1 MAFGLSRRPGS
12 EAKRSTTHH
21 AEDNRAAGARA
32 QKEEKRE
39 KQNTCLYVC
48 SIYPPFPIIV
58 SIWETARK
66 IMKQSFVN
74 INSFTSQKK
83 IVIFCF
89 CFTKLEKKTNRQR
102 KVLKSLVICNY
113 ASKKATTNH
122 TKNSQTERTRTQTRA
137 FLFLFDSSHLFY
149 CGSMRERKKNRATA
163 AVRHLWVFFIFVS
176 LEEGLPEESRSRFL
190 PRIGFIFSSKIFG
203 FHTRCLLTK
212 TVCSK
217 T

>member
-1 MAFGLSRRPGS
+1 MAFRLSRRPGS
-12 EAKRSTTHH
+12 EAKRSTAHD

-58 SIWETARK
+58 SIWETARE

-74 INSFTSQKK
+74 INSFTSQKNCY
-83 IVIFCF
+83 FLF
-89 CFTKLEKKTNRQR
+89 LFYETREKKTNRQR

-113 ASKKATTNH
+113 ASKKLQQIIQ
-122 TKNSQTERTRTQTRA
+122 NSQTERTRTQTRA

-149 CGSMRERKKNRATA
+149 CESVREKF
-163 AVRHLWVFFIFVS
+163 VQQQQCDFYGFFIFVS
-176 LEEGLPEESRSRFL
+176 LEEGLPEESSSSSRFL
-190 PRIGFIFSSKIFG
+190 PRIGFIFSSKFFG

>member
-1 MAFGLSRRPGS
+1 MAFRLSRRGLA
-12 EAKRSTTHH
+12 AKRSEAQRSMPKI
-21 AEDNRAAGARA
+21 AEPPERERRKKR
-32 QKEEKRE
+32 KERE

-102 KVLKSLVICNY
+102 KVFKSLVICNY
-113 ASKKATTNH
+113 ASKKLQQIIQIQSNRTN
-122 TKNSQTERTRTQTRA
+122 RTQQTRA
-137 FLFLFDSSHLFY
+137 FFVSVWRLSPVFSWEHV
-149 CGSMRERKKNRATA
+149 RKIRATAAAA
-163 AVRHLWVFFIFVS
+163 AVRHLWVF
-176 LEEGLPEESRSRFL
+176 RF
-190 PRIGFIFSSKIFG
+190 RVIGRRAAREKSS
-203 FHTRCLLTK
+203 T
-212 TVCSK
+212 
-217 T
+217 